1 MNFTV
6 VWIGVPK
13 KKSYKICA
21 SEDLRLYLQAFA
33 CVKFKTNMDRNV
45 FNAIADPTRRSI
57 LLSLTEESHTVNAL
71 ADKFDISR
79 QAVSLH
85 IKYLQECGVI
95 SLKKSGRER
104 ICSLEVEKLSEVGE
118 WLEPFSKMWSKKF
131 NQLNKLL
138 DELQSK
144 PHKEI

>member
-1 MNFTV
+1 MNR
-6 VWIGVPK
+6 
-13 KKSYKICA
+13 
-21 SEDLRLYLQAFA
+21 D
-33 CVKFKTNMDRNV
+33 V

-57 LLSLTEESHTVNAL
+57 LLSLTKEPYNVNAL
-71 ADKFDISR
+71 ADKFDMTR

-104 ICSLEVEKLSEVGE
+104 ICRLEAEKLTEVAE
-118 WLEPFSKMWSKKF
+118 WLKPFRKMWTGKF
-131 NQLNKLL
+131 NQLDKLL

-144 PHKEI
+144 PNKKL